1 MFHAPL
7 DLATV
12 ELESEIQVLDVGAGD
27 GSWARYGSE
36 AILATILTRC
46 RDFLARNSN
55 AIVYAV
61 DLHGAF
67 TIYRDEDPNYPEK
80 PNCPENLNP
89 EIDDLDRE
97 WTYQNEMF
105 HFIRLGQVTWLGNIE
120 TVVKQCYR
128 CNKKGGWTEF
138 TSLEVEPKDKH
149 TAWKEWMDLRQGIH
163 DKTGRAFDHSGKL
176 VDHMTAAGF
185 VNVHQERTLF
195 RNCPTAIDVEGLVIL
210 PLYLALGWVPIRIAE
225 LAQRMQRE
233 LSSNGLEIYW
243 CVL

>member
-1 MFHAPL
+1 MVQLSTRSSAKILFHAPL

-27 GSWARYGSE
+27 GSWAR
-36 AILATILTRC
+36 
-46 RDFLARNSN
+46 DFRNSN

-67 TIYRDEDPNYPEK
+67 AIYRDEDPNYPEK

-105 HFIRLGQVTWLGNIE
+105 HFIRLGQLSSVTD
-120 TVVKQCYR
+120 
-128 CNKKGGWTEF
+128 NKKGGWTEF
-138 TSLEVEPKDKH
+138 TSLEVEPKDEH
-149 TAWKEWMDLRQGIH
+149 TAWKEWMDLRQGIY

-225 LAQRMQRE
+225 LLGDFGEETIVRDT
-233 LSSNGLEIYW
+233 NGDN
-243 CVL
+243 